1 MLIPQ
6 MMVPGISTGHST
18 DPNTIQPA
26 NQGRK
31 HTATLY
37 EFKDVLSPVKTAL
50 LQKFF
55 FWFKTFL
62 SWCKP
67 EVKC

>member
-37 EFKDVLSPVKTAL
+37 EFKDVLSPRKDCTPAEIFL
-50 LQKFF
+50 L
-55 FWFKTFL
+55 
-62 SWCKP
+62 
-67 EVKC
+67 V